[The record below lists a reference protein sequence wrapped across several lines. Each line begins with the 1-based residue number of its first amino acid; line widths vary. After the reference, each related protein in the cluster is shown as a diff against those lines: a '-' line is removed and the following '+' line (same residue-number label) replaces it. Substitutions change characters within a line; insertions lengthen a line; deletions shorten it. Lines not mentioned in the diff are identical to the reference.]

1 MSKRY
6 SVFAKAYKTGI
17 IIGFRTIDDVRPEA
31 LRKDVEELLAMDGL
45 GPDGKPLPKE
55 PEKPV
60 EEVEEPKD
68 ESEEPIEEVEEAKD
82 TTTEEEKEEA
92 KDEPKEPVEEV
103 EEPVEEVVE
112 EEPSKDTNEK
122 DKSPV
127 EEDKGAK

>member
-68 ESEEPIEEVEEAKD
+68 D
-82 TTTEEEKEEA
+82 TIEEEKEEVKDEPKEPVEEP

-103 EEPVEEVVE
+103 EE
-112 EEPSKDTNEK
+112 EEPSKDTKEE

>member
-1 MSKRY
+1 MAYYDFMTKPFAICIEAGVTSIDE
-6 SVFAKAYKTGI
+6 VFP
-17 IIGFRTIDDVRPEA
+17 DDLKQKVIA
-31 LRKDVEELLAMDGL
+31 FLANKGL

-68 ESEEPIEEVEEAKD
+68 S
-82 TTTEEEKEEA
+82 TTEEEKEEA
-92 KDEPKEPVEEV
+92 KDGPKEPVEED
-103 EEPVEEVVE
+103 EE
-112 EEPSKDTNEK
+112 EEPSKDTKEE